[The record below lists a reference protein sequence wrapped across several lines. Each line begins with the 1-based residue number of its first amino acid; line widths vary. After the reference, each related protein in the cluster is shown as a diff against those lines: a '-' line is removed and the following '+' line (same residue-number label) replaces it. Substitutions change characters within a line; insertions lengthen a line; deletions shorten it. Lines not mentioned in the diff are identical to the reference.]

1 MYIKRKK
8 LLLICLMLTLNFIVS
23 SQQTWPSKTW
33 NNAINIS
40 SALPTDAAEL
50 SGLYWNDLTSRLY
63 CVGDGGSLYILQYN
77 KTTGQYTLIGSSTN
91 IGAPEG
97 ITQVNKADNEFY
109 TIDEGSYEIRKFTH
123 NSDFSNITKS
133 NTWNL
138 LKSPSPMTD
147 TGNDGPEGIAFIPDW
162 YLQKIG
168 FISTVTG
175 QNYYSTKGM
184 GGLIFLAHQKGGS
197 IWVYDV
203 NPIVNQDFIY
213 VGNYLTNRS
222 ESCELAFDSSTG
234 LLYIL
239 HNIDD
244 NYLELNDL
252 STSII
257 GGKYKL
263 NTFKEYLIPN
273 PTGTA
278 NVEGFAISQK
288 FPADESM
295 GVFLCRDVKKETE
308 TVDALRWFSTYLA
321 DGKNIRTGIIDNLY
335 NDYGIKFVV
344 NDKNII
350 IDTEEGISYQNLN
363 IKLYNLQGS
372 LVQNRTTTV
381 LPVSLNIEN
390 CQQGIYFLTISDYI
404 NMVHTFK
411 FIITQ

>member
-1 MYIKRKK
+1 
-8 LLLICLMLTLNFIVS
+8 
-23 SQQTWPSKTW
+23 
-33 NNAINIS
+33 
-40 SALPTDAAEL
+40 
-50 SGLYWNDLTSRLY
+50 
-63 CVGDGGSLYILQYN
+63 
-77 KTTGQYTLIGSSTN
+77 
-91 IGAPEG
+91 
-97 ITQVNKADNEFY
+97 
-109 TIDEGSYEIRKFTH
+109 
-123 NSDFSNITKS
+123 
-133 NTWNL
+133 
-138 LKSPSPMTD
+138 
-147 TGNDGPEGIAFIPDW
+147 
-162 YLQKIG
+162 
-168 FISTVTG
+168 
-175 QNYYSTKGM
+175 M
-184 GGLIFLAHQKGGS
+184 GGLLFLAHQKGGNV
-197 IWVYDV
+197 WVYDV
-203 NPIVNQDFIY
+203 NPMVNQDFIY

-244 NYLELNDL
+244 NYLELTDL
-252 STSII
+252 STSFV

-288 FPADESM
+288 FPEDESM

-321 DGKNIRTGIIDNLY
+321 DGNNIRTGIIDNIY
-335 NDYGIKFVV
+335 NNHGIKFVV

-350 IDTEEGISYQNLN
+350 VDREEGFSYQNLN

-390 CQQGIYFLTISDYI
+390 CRQGIYLLKISDNV

-411 FIITQ
+411 FIITR